1 MAVQFLTGLNV
12 NGNININTN
21 QLQNVVIQP
30 LAADPAGID
39 GRIYYNSSTNKLK
52 IYNGTDWVS
61 FQTGTDGDTTYA
73 LTGVGSTNGTAG
85 VRLTGSDAS
94 IDDVLIVGGG
104 TTTVTRSL
112 NTLTIT
118 SNDQFTGTV
127 TSVTSNNSTFI
138 NTVTAGTATDP
149 ILTASLSATG
159 TPDAT
164 VYLRGD
170 NAWEPISAIP
180 GTYDFVFAGDAGT
193 PTTIVSGAIAQISG
207 GAYIST
213 SSANTGVVTITHDTT
228 SRTNNPIADSPA
240 LGGSFQTAGSVTTNA
255 TGHVTAVTLQTVTLP
270 TTAVTQS
277 SGDNTTKIATTAFVQ
292 AAVTGLLEFK
302 SGFNATTG
310 VIADGSS
317 DDLYT
322 NRAISIGDYYVVTVA
337 GNFFGSAAT
346 PLTPGDSVIVQT
358 AAAAGAAVEADFIVV
373 QSDTDLATNATVG
386 LMTIAPSGVGGI
398 TSNIVGG
405 VATITN
411 TDTNTSN
418 TATGTITAGNLSGTV
433 THAFG
438 INTIVQTINSSG
450 DTVFCDIT
458 RTATTSVATISAVEA
473 TDITI
478 LVQRIG

>member
-1 MAVQFLTGLNV
+1 MAIPFLN
-12 NGNININTN
+12 NINLTNNEIQNVRLQNAGTVNAANGQIFFNTGVNLAQYYANAIDQWVSLKEYSFGNGTYINT
-21 QLQNVVIQP
+21 
-30 LAADPAGID
+30 
-39 GRIYYNSSTNKLK
+39 
-52 IYNGTDWVS
+52 
-61 FQTGTDGDTTYA
+61 
-73 LTGVGSTNGTAG
+73 
-85 VRLTGSDAS
+85 
-94 IDDVLIVGGG
+94 
-104 TTTVTRSL
+104 
-112 NTLTIT
+112 
-118 SNDQFTGTV
+118 
-127 TSVTSNNSTFI
+127 SV
-138 NTVTAGTATDP
+138 AGTAAKP
-149 ILTASLSATG
+149 IITA
-159 TPDAT
+159 D
-164 VYLRGD
+164 
-170 NAWEPISAIP
+170 ISAVDGTAVASERYLTKNNKWAEISTIP
-180 GTYDFVFAGDAGT
+180 GTYDFVFTGDTGT
-193 PTTIVSGAIAQISG
+193 STTIVSGATAQISG

-228 SRTNNPIADSPA
+228 SRTNNTIADSPA
-240 LGGSFQTAGSVTTNA
+240 LGSSFQTAGSVTTNA
-255 TGHVTAVTLQTVTLP
+255 TGHVTAVTVQTVTLP

-277 SGDNTTKIATTAFVQ
+277 SGNNTTKIATTAFVQ

-310 VIADGSS
+310 IIADGSG

-337 GNFFGSAAT
+337 GNFFGNTAT

-373 QSDTDLATNATVG
+373 QSDTDLATNTTVG

-450 DTVFCDIT
+450 DTVFCDVT

-478 LVQRIG
+478 LVQKIG